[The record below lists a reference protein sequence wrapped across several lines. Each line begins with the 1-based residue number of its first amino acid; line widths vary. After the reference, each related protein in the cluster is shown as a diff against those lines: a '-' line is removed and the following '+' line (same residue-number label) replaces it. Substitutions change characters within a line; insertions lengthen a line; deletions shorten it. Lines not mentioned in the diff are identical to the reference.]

1 MKVVYI
7 GIVRTIGILFFVLSF
22 SLSLRAQKKILSEKD
37 TVKQI
42 ETLPNVIRSVPAVK
56 QPTLMADIEQRL
68 NLIMDKYVTSPNTRT
83 TWTQVKNETDNLLL
97 SYFRAGKL
105 MGTKPEQG
113 YFTKIGQDTM
123 TSADIAHGK
132 MMLLVGIATIRAAEF
147 DLLKIERMTTAK

>member
-1 MKVVYI
+1 MKLVYTRT
-7 GIVRTIGILFFVLSF
+7 GRTIAILLFVLCF
-22 SLSLRAQKKILSEKD
+22 ALSLSAQEKVLLEKD
-37 TVKQI
+37 TVKHI
-42 ETLPNVIRSVPAVK
+42 ETLPRLRRSVHSVK

-132 MMLLVGIATIRAAEF
+132 MILLVGIATIRPAEF